1 MTPTKAA
8 LLTAC
13 LALATLQVPSHAQR
27 ADAPEWKEVEVAPP
41 SAFKTDA
48 LLPFQIGQ
56 ATSLRFGVDPDTLT
70 VGEDGVVRYVMVAQ
84 SASGASN
91 VWYEGVRCTTG
102 QVKTYA
108 HWAAAT
114 STTAAGW
121 QIRADADWR
130 PLVGSS
136 ASRPALVL
144 AREAL
149 CNGSTVNGDERRI
162 LRDLRLG
169 KPRD

>member
-1 MTPTKAA
+1 MTPIKAVLLAAFLAMAA
-8 LLTAC
+8 LHA
-13 LALATLQVPSHAQR
+13 PSRAQQ
-27 ADAPEWKEVEVAPP
+27 ADPPEWKEAEVPP
-41 SAFKTDA
+41 PPAFKTDG

-70 VGEDGVVRYVMVAQ
+70 VGQDGVVRYVMVAQ
-84 SASGASN
+84 SASGATN
-91 VWYEGVRCTTG
+91 VWYEGVRCTTAE
-102 QVKTYA
+102 VKTYA
-108 HWAAAT
+108 HWAAST

-121 QIRADADWR
+121 QVRADADWR
-130 PLVGSS
+130 SLLGSS

-149 CNGSTVNGDERRI
+149 CNGSTVNGDARRI